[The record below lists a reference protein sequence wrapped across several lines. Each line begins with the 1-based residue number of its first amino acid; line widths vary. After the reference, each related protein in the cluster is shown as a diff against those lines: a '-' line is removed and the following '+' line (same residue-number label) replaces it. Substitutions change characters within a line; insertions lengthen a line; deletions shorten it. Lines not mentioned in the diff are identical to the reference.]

1 MTMQS
6 GDFVGGLQDAIKQ
19 NPVSAA
25 LIGMGVLWMFTGG
38 AKLSTATALLSPA
51 ARAAATGLGAGW
63 QTSANA
69 VGAVTDGVRSVGSQ
83 VVDGVRDTLAQATAS
98 VGETA
103 TQAYDAAK
111 GAISDSTSLAAKTTN
126 NATKNTQQQAGGL
139 ASSIHGNLKHTFERQ
154 PLLLGAIGIA
164 IGAGMAAGLPS
175 TQLETEFAG
184 DAADRLTR
192 QAKELASE
200 QVERVTETAKRT
212 LEAVKQ
218 EAAAQGLT
226 PAAAK
231 DGAAAVG
238 EKLKTVAQQAA
249 RGKSKPPA
257 GTG

>member
-6 GDFVGGLQDAIKQ
+6 GDFVGGLQDAIRQ

-51 ARAAATGLGAGW
+51 ARAAATGLGSGW
-63 QTSANA
+63 QASTDA

-83 VVDGVRDTLAQATAS
+83 VAEGVRDTISQATAS

-111 GAISDSTSLAAKTTN
+111 GALSDSTSLAAKTAAKTTN
-126 NATKNTQQQAGGL
+126 DAQHQAGGL
-139 ASSIHGNLKHTFERQ
+139 ASTVHGNLKHTFERQ

-175 TQLETEFAG
+175 TRMESDFAG
-184 DAADRLTR
+184 DAADRLTA

-212 LEAVKQ
+212 FEAVKQ

-231 DGAAAVG
+231 DGAASVG
-238 EKLKTVAQQAA
+238 EKLKTVAQAA
-249 RGKSKPPA
+249 RGKSKPGSA
-257 GTG
+257 

>member
-38 AKLSTATALLSPA
+38 AKLSTATALLSPV
-51 ARAAATGLGAGW
+51 ARAAATGVGNGL
-63 QTSANA
+63 QTSSDA
-69 VGAVTDGVRSVGSQ
+69 VGAVAESVRSVGSQ
-83 VVDGVRDTLAQATAS
+83 VVDGVRDTIAQATAS

-111 GAISDSTSLAAKTTN
+111 GALPGSTSLAKTTN
-126 NATKNTQQQAGGL
+126 SAQQQAGGL
-139 ASSIHGNLKHTFERQ
+139 ASTVHGNLKHTFERQ

-175 TQLETEFAG
+175 TRMETEFAG
-184 DAADRLTR
+184 DAADRLTK

-226 PAAAK
+226 PAAVK
-231 DGAAAVG
+231 DGAASVG
-238 EKLKTVAQQAA
+238 EKLKTVAQAA
-249 RGKSKPPA
+249 RGKSKAPSGSA
-257 GTG
+257 

>member
-1 MTMQS
+1 MTMQP

-51 ARAAATGLGAGW
+51 ARAAATGVGNGL
-63 QTSANA
+63 QTSADA
-69 VGAVTDGVRSVGSQ
+69 VGTLTEGVRSVGSQ
-83 VVDGVRDTLAQATAS
+83 VVDGIRDTISQATAS

-111 GAISDSTSLAAKTTN
+111 GAVSNSTSLAARTTH
-126 NATKNTQQQAGGL
+126 NAEQQAGGL
-139 ASSIHGNLKHTFERQ
+139 ASAIHGNLKHTFERQ

-175 TQLETEFAG
+175 TQMETELAG
-184 DAADRLTR
+184 DAADRLTA

-226 PAAAK
+226 PAAVK
-231 DGAAAVG
+231 DGAASVG

-249 RGKSKPPA
+249 RGKSKPGSA
-257 GTG
+257 